1 MIQQENSISSKSDQT
16 IEKAAYR
23 HDTHE
28 YASENVAFLQVVN
41 PIQTTSEEKRDDYPV
56 NLILDPRF
64 QTI

>member
-28 YASENVAFLQVVN
+28 YATENVAFLQVVN
-41 PIQTTSEEKRDDYPV
+41 PI
-56 NLILDPRF
+56 
-64 QTI
+64 